1 MMYSR
6 PSSSSSSSSS
16 SSNNEEYDQLV
27 DELFTY
33 QPTSFLMPQTQS
45 QRTSKSRRG
54 GTNRRDWEMG
64 HARLFNDYFSDNPVY
79 NTTQFRRRFC
89 MQRPLFLRIMNK
101 VVEGDVYFQQRRD
114 ATGKLGISPMQK
126 CTAAIRMLAY
136 GVAADAVDEYVRIS
150 QSTARVALQRFCAGV
165 IDQFGTEYMRNP
177 TTDELARI
185 LHQNELR
192 GFPGM
197 IGSID
202 CMHWEWKNCP
212 TAWKAQYAGRNKKA
226 TLILEAVADQDLWIW
241 HSFFGIPGS
250 CNDLNVLYRSPVFDE
265 VLHGRAPPVNF
276 TVNGHEY
283 NMAYYLADGIY
294 PKWATFVQ
302 GITFPQLAKDKMFAD
317 HQAAARKD
325 VERAFGVLQA
335 RFAIIRKPSLAYD
348 EDILRDIMKACIIMH
363 NMIVEDERHNYTRA
377 EVLRAFYEEDQQ
389 ESTPASTSTTPPFEF
404 NVGRPTNFDFNA
416 FLQRKASL
424 RDREIHLSLKRD
436 LVEHIWQHYGP
447 RN

>member
-1 MMYSR
+1 MYSR

-16 SSNNEEYDQLV
+16 SSNTEEYDQLV
-27 DELFTY
+27 DDLFTY
-33 QPTSFLMPQTQS
+33 QPPTFLMPQTQS
-45 QRTSKSRRG
+45 QPTTKTPRG
-54 GTNRRDWEMG
+54 GTDRRDREMG
-64 HARLFNDYFSDNPVY
+64 HAWLFNDYFSDNPVY
-79 NTTQFRRRFC
+79 NTTQFRRRFR

-101 VVEGDVYFQQRRD
+101 AVEGDVYFQQRRD
-114 ATGKLGISPMQK
+114 AAGRLGLSPLQK
-126 CTAAIRMLAY
+126 CTAAIRKLAY
-136 GVAADAVDEYVRIS
+136 GMAADAVDEYVRIS
-150 QSTARVALQRFCAGV
+150 
-165 IDQFGTEYMRNP
+165 
-177 TTDELARI
+177 
-185 LHQNELR
+185 
-192 GFPGM
+192 M

-226 TLILEAVADQDLWIW
+226 TLILKAVADQDLWN
-241 HSFFGIPGS
+241 SFFGIPGS
-250 CNDLNVLYRSPVFDE
+250 CNDLNVLYRSLVFDE

-283 NMAYYLADGIY
+283 NMAYYIADSFCPKLETFIQGIIY
-294 PKWATFVQ
+294 P
-302 GITFPQLAKDKMFAD
+302 QLQKDKMFTD

-335 RFAIIRKPSLAYD
+335 QFAIIRKPSLAYD

-377 EVLRAFYEEDQQ
+377 EALRSFYEEDQQ
-389 ESTPASTSTTPPFEF
+389 ELTAASTSTTPPFEF
-404 NVGRPTNFDFNA
+404 NIGRPTNFDFNS

-436 LVEHIWQHYGP
+436 LVEHIWLQYGP
-447 RN
+447 SN

>member
-1 MMYSR
+1 MMYSG

-16 SSNNEEYDQLV
+16 SSNTEEYDQLV

-33 QPTSFLMPQTQS
+33 QPPSFLMPQTQS
-45 QRTSKSRRG
+45 QPTSKTRRG
-54 GTNRRDWEMG
+54 GTNRRDREMG

-79 NTTQFRRRFC
+79 NTTQFRRRFR
-89 MQRPLFLRIMNK
+89 MQRPLFIRIMNK
-101 VVEGDVYFQQRRD
+101 FVKGDVYFQQRRD
-114 ATGKLGISPMQK
+114 AAGRLGLSPLQK

-136 GVAADAVDEYVRIS
+136 GMAADAVDEY
-150 QSTARVALQRFCAGV
+150 
-165 IDQFGTEYMRNP
+165 FGTEYMRNP

-192 GFPGM
+192 IFPSM

-212 TAWKAQYAGRNKKA
+212 TAWKAQYAGRNKKE

-241 HSFFGIPGS
+241 NSFFGILGS

-265 VLHGRAPPVNF
+265 VLHGRAPP
-276 TVNGHEY
+276 
-283 NMAYYLADGIY
+283 
-294 PKWATFVQ
+294 
-302 GITFPQLAKDKMFAD
+302 KDKMFAD
-317 HQAAARKD
+317 HQAAVRKD

-389 ESTPASTSTTPPFEF
+389 ELTPASTSTTPPFEF
-404 NVGRPTNFDFNA
+404 NVGRPTDFDFNA

-436 LVEHIWQHYGP
+436 LVEHIWLQYGP

>member
-1 MMYSR
+1 
-6 PSSSSSSSSS
+6 
-16 SSNNEEYDQLV
+16 
-27 DELFTY
+27 
-33 QPTSFLMPQTQS
+33 
-45 QRTSKSRRG
+45 
-54 GTNRRDWEMG
+54 
-64 HARLFNDYFSDNPVY
+64 
-79 NTTQFRRRFC
+79 
-89 MQRPLFLRIMNK
+89 
-101 VVEGDVYFQQRRD
+101 
-114 ATGKLGISPMQK
+114 
-126 CTAAIRMLAY
+126 
-136 GVAADAVDEYVRIS
+136 
-150 QSTARVALQRFCAGV
+150 
-165 IDQFGTEYMRNP
+165 
-177 TTDELARI
+177 
-185 LHQNELR
+185 
-192 GFPGM
+192 
-197 IGSID
+197 
-202 CMHWEWKNCP
+202 
-212 TAWKAQYAGRNKKA
+212 
-226 TLILEAVADQDLWIW
+226 
-241 HSFFGIPGS
+241 
-250 CNDLNVLYRSPVFDE
+250 
-265 VLHGRAPPVNF
+265 
-276 TVNGHEY
+276 
-283 NMAYYLADGIY
+283 MAYYLADGIY

>member
-1 MMYSR
+1 MYSR
-6 PSSSSSSSSS
+6 PSSSSSSNSS
-16 SSNNEEYDQLV
+16 SSNTEEYDQLV

-33 QPTSFLMPQTQS
+33 QPPSVLMPQTQS
-45 QRTSKSRRG
+45 QHSSKKPRG
-54 GTNRRDWEMG
+54 GTNRRDREIG

-79 NTTQFRRRFC
+79 NTTQFRRRFRK
-89 MQRPLFLRIMNK
+89 QRPLFVRIMNK

-114 ATGKLGISPMQK
+114 AAGRLGLSPLQK
-126 CTAAIRMLAY
+126 CTAAIRMLGY
-136 GVAADAVDEYVRIS
+136 GMAADAVDEYVRIS
-150 QSTARVALQRFCAGV
+150 ESTARVALQRFCTGV
-165 IDQFGTEYMRNP
+165 IEQFGTEYMRNP

-192 GFPGM
+192 GFP
-197 IGSID
+197 
-202 CMHWEWKNCP
+202 
-212 TAWKAQYAGRNKKA
+212 
-226 TLILEAVADQDLWIW
+226 V
-241 HSFFGIPGS
+241 
-250 CNDLNVLYRSPVFDE
+250 
-265 VLHGRAPPVNF
+265 HGRAPPVNF

-302 GITFPQLAKDKMFAD
+302 GITTPQLQKDKLFAD

-436 LVEHIWQHYGP
+436 LVEHIWQRYGP

>member
-6 PSSSSSSSSS
+6 PLSSSSSSLS
-16 SSNNEEYDQLV
+16 SSNTEEYDQLV
-27 DELFTY
+27 GELFTY
-33 QPTSFLMPQTQS
+33 QPPSFLMPQTQS
-45 QRTSKSRRG
+45 QHTSKTPRG
-54 GTNRRDWEMG
+54 GMNRRDREIG
-64 HARLFNDYFSDNPVY
+64 HARLFNDYFSDNHVY
-79 NTTQFRRRFC
+79 NTTQFRRRFR

-101 VVEGDVYFQQRRD
+101 VVEDDVYFQQRRD
-114 ATGKLGISPMQK
+114 AAGRLGLSPLQK

-136 GVAADAVDEYVRIS
+136 GMAADAVDAFESVSQPLEFPFNVFVPGSLISSEPSICETLKLMNWPEYCIKMN
-150 QSTARVALQRFCAGV
+150 CV
-165 IDQFGTEYMRNP
+165 I
-177 TTDELARI
+177 
-185 LHQNELR
+185 
-192 GFPGM
+192 FPGI

-226 TLILEAVADQDLWIW
+226 TLILEAVAAQDLWIW

-250 CNDLNVLYRSPVFDE
+250 CNDLNVLFRSPVFDE

-283 NMAYYLADGIY
+283 NMAYYLADDIY

-302 GITFPQLAKDKMFAD
+302 GITSPQLQKDKMFAD

-335 RFAIIRKPSLAYD
+335 RFAIIRKLSLAYD

-377 EVLRAFYEEDQQ
+377 EVLRAFYEQDQ
-389 ESTPASTSTTPPFEF
+389 
-404 NVGRPTNFDFNA
+404 
-416 FLQRKASL
+416 
-424 RDREIHLSLKRD
+424 
-436 LVEHIWQHYGP
+436 
-447 RN
+447 